1 MTADPSGRQ
10 EPEFHFSKGQCVR
23 MVEGPFT
30 EFVGSVSESNREQK
44 QATVLISYLSKET
57 PFVFD
62 FLQVEKIEPFFP
74 SMRSIDH
81 ENDEST
87 SVYTIRYGMRTKN
100 PPLWRKSVRACSR
113 HRREKQTTES
123 RCPDAEKQTKKAKS
137 LSGS

>member
-1 MTADPSGRQ
+1 
-10 EPEFHFSKGQCVR
+10 